1 MLEILKGSFCV
12 AFVGIGWVANLPL
25 ALIYGDKWDL
35 VISFFTPFYGAYL
48 FLIS

>member
-25 ALIYGDKWDL
+25 AFIYGDKWDIL
-35 VISFFTPFYGAYL
+35 ISFFFPFYGAIV
-48 FLIS
+48 FLNS